1 MLGPAVVN
9 APDTF
14 AYDGAGNLLGVSAQ
28 TGPDGGMSGWDV
40 VSVRMAD
47 GNVTTLGQ
55 NPFSLPNGFVSG
67 VRLWPE
73 P

>member
-1 MLGPAVVN
+1 
-9 APDTF
+9 
-14 AYDGAGNLLGVSAQ
+14 
-28 TGPDGGMSGWDV
+28 MSGWNV

-55 NPFSLPNGFVSG
+55 NPFSLANGFVGG
-67 VRLWPE
+67 VQLWPE